1 MVAPLV
7 GAWIEIGILC
17 AYGCLTVV
25 APLVGAWIEIVS
37 LAIVALIITVAPL
50 VGAWIEMELVNSTFY
65 KSIRSLL
72 SWERGLKFDEI
83 AILFSKGYSR
93 SSRGSVD

>member
-1 MVAPLV
+1 M
-7 GAWIEIGILC
+7 GAWIEM
-17 AYGCLTVV
+17 
-25 APLVGAWIEIVS
+25 EIKIS
-37 LAIVALIITVAPL
+37 LLLSLKVAPL
-50 VGAWIEMELVNSTFY
+50 VGAWIEMLVYSLNLSA
-65 KSIRSLL
+65 SLSLL